1 MNRVWI
7 RIQCLTL
14 GGLLLAGCDARESLE
29 TAFREAPAGARE
41 QIEEAL
47 QLDRANNYMSAA
59 EHYDAALNGDLNGR
73 QKKAVQAAIN
83 QLYARM
89 CKAAAQGDAEAKR
102 TLETIQANRRAAR

>member
-1 MNRVWI
+1 MSRVWI
-7 RIQCLTL
+7 GIQCLTL
-14 GGLLLAGCDARESLE
+14 GALLLAGCDARESLE
-29 TAFREAPAGARE
+29 HAFRDAPSGARD
-41 QIEEAL
+41 QIAEAL

-59 EHYDAALNGDLNGR
+59 EHYDAVLNGDLNAQ

-83 QLYARM
+83 QLFARM